1 MLRPPAVAGQFYPS
15 SPESL
20 RKQVEAFI
28 LPHQPKQSA
37 MALVCPH
44 AGLIYSGP
52 VAGAVYSRILIPE
65 TIVLVGPNH
74 TGLGAHVSVY
84 NRGAWRMPQGTIE
97 INGALADAVL
107 DQSRFADADMEAHR
121 LEHCIEVQ
129 LPFLQHFHQDLTIV
143 PIVMMSIDLAAC
155 QDLGE
160 ALASAIRSHAKPG
173 GVLMIASTDMT
184 HYEPDSVARDKDR
197 WAVDQILALNPPGL
211 HQIVK
216 DKQISMCGFAPTVA
230 VLYSALR
237 LGAKHAQLIRY
248 MTSGETS
255 GDYEQVVG
263 YAGLIIT

>member
-20 RKQVEAFI
+20 RKQVEGFI

-37 MALVCPH
+37 IALVCPH

-74 TGLGAHVSVY
+74 TGLGAPVSVY
-84 NRGAWRMPQGTIE
+84 NRGAWRMPHGTIE
-97 INGALADAVL
+97 INSTIAEAVL
-107 DQSRFADADMEAHR
+107 DQSRFADADIEAHR
-121 LEHCIEVQ
+121 HEHCIEVQ
-129 LPFLQHFHQDLTIV
+129 LPFLQYFHQDLTIV
-143 PIVMMSIDLAAC
+143 PIVMMSIDLAVC

-173 GVLMIASTDMT
+173 GVLLVASTDMT
-184 HYEPDSVARDKDR
+184 HYEPDPVAREKDR
-197 WAVDQILALNPPGL
+197 LAIDAIRALNPPGL

-216 DKQISMCGFAPTVA
+216 DQQISMCGFAPTVA

-237 LGAKHAQLIRY
+237 LGAKHAQRVRY
-248 MTSGETS
+248 MTSGEIS
-255 GDYEQVVG
+255 GDYEHVVG